1 VAGPDIAASGVIS
14 RTHIPAS
21 NSHRDKLE
29 AFQEIKAIPLSLK
42 PTIAGSSMD
51 SNELEVA
58 CYENEVPDF
67 VALEMDRLYGN
78 FFSSLTRLELGE
90 AELKGINTYVVRKD
104 HEFAAIFLFVIKG
117 GRAKVLNEVIR
128 IDSDDIALFARY
140 IFAAFKNV
148 NLISFKAIET
158 DIQKIEFPHQRTNY
172 SEDIA
177 MSLPGTQQ
185 EYHASLGKNTRRNI
199 NRYTDK
205 LKRSFPSFDYKVYEK
220 DEVDEQQIHD
230 IVALNRERMASKQ
243 KTSVL
248 DTQETQ
254 NIIKRTKA
262 CGLVGV
268 ATIDGKIC
276 AGAISY
282 CTGENYF
289 LDVLAHDLTYND
301 YWVGILCCYMTI
313 CQCIARGGKEFHFLW
328 GRYDYKF
335 TLGATLRD
343 LDYVVVYRS
352 RLQFF
357 LNGGFALK
365 TALSGYVRKAKVWLN
380 YKDSFL
386 SNTLLKMRNRLR
398 ILKQIR
404 PLSYR

>member
-1 VAGPDIAASGVIS
+1 
-14 RTHIPAS
+14 
-21 NSHRDKLE
+21 
-29 AFQEIKAIPLSLK
+29 
-42 PTIAGSSMD
+42 MD

-58 CYENEVPDF
+58 CYKNEVPDF
-67 VALEMDRLYGN
+67 VASEMDRLYGN

-104 HEFAAIFLFVIKG
+104 QEFVAIFLFVIKG

-128 IDSDDIALFARY
+128 IDSGDIALFARY

-148 NLISFKAIET
+148 NVISFKAIET

-177 MSLPGTQQ
+177 MNLPGTRQ

-243 KTSVL
+243 KTSAL

-282 CTGENYF
+282 CTGDNYF

-301 YWVGILCCYMTI
+301 YWIGILCCYMTI
-313 CQCIARGGKEFHFLW
+313 CQCITRGGTEFHFLW

-365 TALSGYVRKAKVWLN
+365 TALSGYARKVKVWLN

-386 SNTLLKMRNRLR
+386 SNTLLKMRNGLR
-398 ILKQIR
+398 ILKRIR

>member
-1 VAGPDIAASGVIS
+1 
-14 RTHIPAS
+14 
-21 NSHRDKLE
+21 
-29 AFQEIKAIPLSLK
+29 
-42 PTIAGSSMD
+42 MD

-58 CYENEVPDF
+58 YYENEIPDF

-78 FFSSLTRLELGE
+78 FFSSLTRLELGQGKP
-90 AELKGINTYVVRKD
+90 KGINTYVVRNNQ
-104 HEFAAIFLFVIKG
+104 EFVAIFLFIIKG
-117 GRAKVLNEVIR
+117 RRAKVLNEVIR
-128 IDSDDIALFARY
+128 IDSDDIALFARH
-140 IFAAFKNV
+140 IFAAFKDVNV
-148 NLISFKAIET
+148 ISFKAIET
-158 DIQKIEFPHQRTNY
+158 DIQKLRFLHQRTNY

-177 MSLPGTQQ
+177 MNLPATRQ

-205 LKRSFPSFDYKVYEK
+205 LKSSFPSFDYKVYEK
-220 DEVDEQQIHD
+220 DDVDEQQIRD

-243 KTSVL
+243 KTSAL
-248 DTQETQ
+248 DEQETQ
-254 NIIKRTKA
+254 NIIKRTKS
-262 CGLVGV
+262 CGLVGI
-268 ATIDGKIC
+268 ATINGKIC

-282 CTGENYF
+282 YTGDNYF

-328 GRYDYKF
+328 GRYAYKF
-335 TLGATLRD
+335 TLGATLRN

-357 LNGGFALK
+357 LNVDFALK
-365 TALSGYVRKAKVWLN
+365 TALCGHLRKAKIWLN

-398 ILKQIR
+398 ILKR
-404 PLSYR
+404 TGHLSYG

>member
-1 VAGPDIAASGVIS
+1 
-14 RTHIPAS
+14 
-21 NSHRDKLE
+21 
-29 AFQEIKAIPLSLK
+29 
-42 PTIAGSSMD
+42 MD
-51 SNELEVA
+51 ANEFEVM

-78 FFSSLTRLELGE
+78 FFSSLAALELDE
-90 AELKGINTYVVRKD
+90 EKSKGINTYVVRKD
-104 HEFAAIFLFVIKG
+104 QQFVAILLFLIED
-117 GRAKVLNEVIR
+117 GRVKVLNEVIR

-148 NLISFKAIET
+148 NVISFKAIET
-158 DIQKIEFPHQRTNY
+158 DIQKIAFPHQRFNY

-185 EYHASLGKNTRRNI
+185 EYLASLGKNTRRNI
-199 NRYTDK
+199 KRYTDK

-220 DEVDEQQIHD
+220 DDVDERQIRD

-243 KTSVL
+243 KTSSL
-248 DTQETQ
+248 DKQETQ
-254 NIIKRTKA
+254 NIIERTKS
-262 CGLVGV
+262 CGLVGI
-268 ATIDGKIC
+268 ATINDKIC

-282 CTGENYF
+282 CTGDNYF

-301 YWVGILCCYMTI
+301 YWIGILCCYMTI
-313 CQCIARGGKEFHFLW
+313 CQCITRGGKEFHFLW

-357 LNGGFALK
+357 LNGDFALK
-365 TALSGYVRKAKVWLN
+365 IALSGYVRKAKIWLN
-380 YKDSFL
+380 YKGSFL
-386 SNTLLKMRNRLR
+386 SKVLLKIINWLR
-398 ILKQIR
+398 ILKRFNISSIQIR
-404 PLSYR
+404 RPDFWPGFTKK